1 MFTAVRRDTAG
12 TPRQDR
18 DVRPRRLTP
27 QERAAKGRAARAAVP
42 RASIA
47 ALELSPERDPLAI
60 LAGQD
65 ADRVPELVPIR
76 YGRMLASAFAF
87 FRGAAAVMAR
97 DLLGHAATGLRTQL
111 CGDAHL
117 LNFGGFGSPERDLV
131 FDLNDFDETLAGPFE
146 WDVKRFAASLEIAGR
161 DRGFDGTQ
169 RKDVVLAGVRAY
181 REAMHEFSR
190 RGDLDVW
197 YARLD
202 AAEMLNEL
210 KLAHDRKLTRELEQ
224 DVQRA
229 RRSDGRRALATLT
242 RRDSEQPRFIFE
254 PPLLVPMSELP
265 PAAASVVES
274 SVDEVMVSYRASI
287 APDRRVLFDRFA
299 RIDLAH
305 KVVGIGSV
313 GTRCWALL
321 LVGRDVDDPLF
332 LQVKEAERSVL
343 GPGGS
348 ANHGRRVVEGQRLL
362 QASSDI
368 FLGWARASHV
378 DGGPRDFYV
387 RQLRDWKISV
397 DIETITPAAMA
408 YYARA
413 CGWTLARAHARAGD
427 RIAIAA
433 YIGASDR
440 FDRSVA
446 EFASAYADVNEQDH
460 RALQRAVTAGEV
472 NAIEG
477 V

>member
-1 MFTAVRRDTAG
+1 MTRHAALSENRRVSA
-12 TPRQDR
+12 
-18 DVRPRRLTP
+18 RRLTP
-27 QERAAKGRAARAAVP
+27 QERAANGRAVRAAVP
-42 RASIA
+42 RSSLGT
-47 ALELSPERDPLAI
+47 LELPPDRDPLAI

-65 ADRVPELVPIR
+65 AGRVPELVPIR

-131 FDLNDFDETLAGPFE
+131 FDLNDFDETVAGPFE

-161 DRGFDGTQ
+161 DRGFDRTQ
-169 RKDVVLAGVRAY
+169 RQDVVLAGIRAY
-181 REAMHEFSR
+181 REAMHGFSGL
-190 RGDLDVW
+190 GDLDVW

-202 AAEMLNEL
+202 AAEMLNVL
-210 KLAHDRKLTRELEQ
+210 RLAHDRRLTRELEQ
-224 DVQRA
+224 VVQRA
-229 RRSDGRRALATLT
+229 RRNDGRRALATLT
-242 RRDSEQPRFIFE
+242 RRDSEQPRFIVE
-254 PPLLVPMSELP
+254 PPLLVPLSELP
-265 PAAASVVES
+265 PATAKEVES
-274 SVDEVMVSYRASI
+274 TVDEVMGRYRASI
-287 APDRRVLFDRFA
+287 APDRRVLLDRFA
-299 RIDLAH
+299 RIDLAS

-321 LVGRDVDDPLF
+321 FAGRDVDDPLF
-332 LQVKEAERSVL
+332 LQVKEAERSVF
-343 GPGGS
+343 GPDGP

-368 FLGWARASHV
+368 FLGWARAANV

-387 RQLRDWKISV
+387 RQLRDWKVSL
-397 DIETITPAAMA
+397 DIETVIPDGMA

-433 YIGASDR
+433 YVGASDR
-440 FDRSVA
+440 FDRAVA

-460 RALQRAVTAGEV
+460 RALQRAVAAGEI
-472 NAIEG
+472 NASEG

>member
-1 MFTAVRRDTAG
+1 MNPPA
-12 TPRQDR
+12 
-18 DVRPRRLTP
+18 RRLTP
-27 QERAAKGRAARAAVP
+27 QDRAANGRSVRAALP
-42 RASIA
+42 RSTLGT
-47 ALELSPERDPLAI
+47 LELPPDRDPLAI
-60 LAGQD
+60 LIGQD
-65 ADRVPELVPIR
+65 ASRVPELVPIR

-97 DLLGHAATGLRTQL
+97 DLAGHAATGLRTQL

-146 WDVKRFAASLEIAGR
+146 WDVKRFAASLEIGGR
-161 DRGFDGTQ
+161 DRGFDDTE
-169 RKDVVLAGVRAY
+169 RKDVVLAGIRAY
-181 REAMHEFSR
+181 REAMREFSR
-190 RGDLDVW
+190 LGDLDVW

-210 KLAHDRKLTRELEQ
+210 KLEHDRKLTGTLEQ
-224 DVQRA
+224 VVQRA
-229 RRSDGRRALATLT
+229 RRNDGRRALATLT
-242 RRDSEQPRFIFE
+242 RRDSGQPRFIVE

-265 PAAASVVES
+265 PAVASVVES
-274 SVDEVMVSYRASI
+274 SVDEVMGRYRASL
-287 APDRRVLFDRFA
+287 APDRRVLLDRFA
-299 RIDLAH
+299 RIDLAR

-313 GTRCWALL
+313 GTQCWALL
-321 LVGRDVDDPLF
+321 LSGRDADDPLF

-343 GPGGS
+343 GPGGP
-348 ANHGRRVVEGQRLL
+348 ANQGRRVVEGQRLL

-368 FLGWARASHV
+368 FLGWARASNV

-387 RQLRDWKISV
+387 RQLRDWKVSL
-397 DIETITPAAMA
+397 DIETIIPKGMA

-433 YIGASDR
+433 YAGASDR
-440 FDRSVA
+440 FDRAVA
-446 EFASAYADVNEQDH
+446 EFASAYADVNDQDH
-460 RALQRAVTAGEV
+460 RALQRAVAAGDV

>member
-1 MFTAVRRDTAG
+1 VPA
-12 TPRQDR
+12 
-18 DVRPRRLTP
+18 RRLTP
-27 QERAAKGRAARAAVP
+27 KERAAGGRAVRAAVP
-42 RASIA
+42 RSSFAT
-47 ALELSPERDPLAI
+47 LELPPRRDPLAI
-60 LAGQD
+60 LAEQ
-65 ADRVPELVPIR
+65 AASRVPELVPIR
-76 YGRMLASAFAF
+76 YGRMLTSAFAF

-97 DLLGHAATGLRTQL
+97 DLAGHQATGLRTQL
-111 CGDAHL
+111 SGDAHL

-161 DRGFDGTQ
+161 DRGFDRTQ
-169 RKDVVLAGVRAY
+169 RQDVVLAGVRAY
-181 REAMHEFSR
+181 REAMQGFSGL
-190 RGDLDVW
+190 GDLDVW

-210 KLAHDRKLTRELEQ
+210 RLAHDRRLTRDLEK
-224 DVQRA
+224 VIERA
-229 RRSDGRRALATLT
+229 RRNDGRRALATLT
-242 RRDSEQPRFIFE
+242 RTDSGQPRFVVE
-254 PPLLVPMSELP
+254 PPLLVPLSELP
-265 PAAASVVES
+265 PAAAKEVET
-274 SVDEVMVSYRASI
+274 SVDEVIRSYRASI
-287 APDRRVLFDRFA
+287 APDRRVLLDRFA
-299 RIDLAH
+299 RIDLARQ
-305 KVVGIGSV
+305 VVGIGSV

-321 LVGRDVDDPLF
+321 CAGRDLDDPLF
-332 LQVKEAERSVL
+332 LQVKEASQSVL
-343 GPGGS
+343 GPGGP

-368 FLGWARASHV
+368 FLGWARTPKA
-378 DGGPRDFYV
+378 DGSSRDFYV
-387 RQLRDWKISV
+387 RQLRDWKISL
-397 DIETITPAAMA
+397 DIETIVPEGMA

-433 YIGASDR
+433 YLGSGDR
-440 FDRSVA
+440 ADRALA

-460 RALQRAVTAGEV
+460 RALQRAVAAGEV

>member
-1 MFTAVRRDTAG
+1 MPA
-12 TPRQDR
+12 
-18 DVRPRRLTP
+18 RRLTP
-27 QERAAKGRAARAAVP
+27 EERAANGRAVRAAVP
-42 RASIA
+42 RSSLGV
-47 ALELSPERDPLAI
+47 LELPPDRDPLAV
-60 LAGQD
+60 LAEQ
-65 ADRVPELVPIR
+65 AASRVPELVPIR

-87 FRGAAAVMAR
+87 FRGAAAVMAH
-97 DLLGHAATGLRTQL
+97 DLAGHAATGLRTQL

-146 WDVKRFAASLEIAGR
+146 WDIKRFAASLEIAGR
-161 DRGFDGTQ
+161 DRGFNRTQ
-169 RKDVVLAGVRAY
+169 RRDVVLAGIRSY
-181 REAMHEFSR
+181 REAMNGFSAL
-190 RGDLDVW
+190 GDLDVW

-202 AAEMLNEL
+202 ATEMLNVL
-210 KLAHDRKLTRELEQ
+210 KLAHDRRLTREVEQ
-224 DVQRA
+224 VVQRA
-229 RRSDGRRALATLT
+229 RRNDGRRALATLT
-242 RRDSEQPRFIFE
+242 RTDSEQPRFVVE
-254 PPLLVPMSELP
+254 PPLLVPLSELP
-265 PAAASVVES
+265 AATATAVAASV
-274 SVDEVMVSYRASI
+274 DEIMRRYRASV
-287 APDRRVLFDRFA
+287 APDRRVLLDRFA
-299 RIDLAH
+299 HIDLAR

-343 GPGGS
+343 GSGGP
-348 ANHGRRVVEGQRLL
+348 ANQGRRVVEGQRLM

-368 FLGWARASHV
+368 FLGWARAPNV

-387 RQLRDWKISV
+387 RQLRDWKVSL
-397 DIETITPAAMA
+397 DIEAVDSDAMA

-433 YIGASDR
+433 YLGASDR
-440 FDRSVA
+440 FDRAVA

-460 RALQRAVTAGEV
+460 DALRRAVAAGEITAV
-472 NAIEG
+472 EG

>member
-1 MFTAVRRDTAG
+1 
-12 TPRQDR
+12 
-18 DVRPRRLTP
+18 
-27 QERAAKGRAARAAVP
+27 VP
-42 RASIA
+42 RSSLGT
-47 ALELSPERDPLAI
+47 LELPPERDPLAI
-60 LAGQD
+60 LAEQ
-65 ADRVPELVPIR
+65 AASRVPELVPIR

-161 DRGFDGTQ
+161 DRGFDRTQ
-169 RKDVVLAGVRAY
+169 RQDVLLAGIRAY
-181 REAMHEFSR
+181 REAMHDFSGL
-190 RGDLDVW
+190 GDLDVW

-202 AAEMLNEL
+202 ATEMLDAL
-210 KLAHDRKLTRELEQ
+210 KAAHDRRLTGELAQ
-224 DVQRA
+224 VVQRA
-229 RRSDGRRALATLT
+229 RRNDGRRALATLT
-242 RRDSEQPRFIFE
+242 RTDSEQPRFVVE
-254 PPLLVPMSELP
+254 PPLLVPVSELP
-265 PAAASVVES
+265 EATANDVES
-274 SVDEVMVSYRASI
+274 SVDEVMGKYRASI
-287 APDRRVLFDRFA
+287 APDRRVLLDRFA
-299 RIDLAH
+299 RIDLAR

-321 LVGRDVDDPLF
+321 LLGRDVDDPLF

-343 GPGGS
+343 GSGGP
-348 ANHGRRVVEGQRLL
+348 ANQGRRVVEGQRLL

-368 FLGWARASHV
+368 FLGWSRASNV
-378 DGGPRDFYV
+378 DGVPRDFYV
-387 RQLRDWKISV
+387 RQLRDWKVSLDV
-397 DIETITPAAMA
+397 ETVAPKGMA

-433 YIGASDR
+433 YAGASDR
-440 FDRSVA
+440 FDRAVA

-460 RALQRAVTAGEV
+460 RALQRAVAAGEV